1 MSSHTALHS
10 FFSFFLSCS
19 LDVTGLLPFFQDSSL
34 SFTSLCSPLSLS
46 TTHPCVRLSHALC
59 LILWECPKWSSKC
72 FFFFFLSPDS
82 QILSGAVWDSVVT
95 SLSPLVAPPP
105 TPYLPHCFSRLF
117 PDKVRLALS
126 LSAAH
131 TYTRWR
137 CVLVKLAHVS
147 SYNTLWLCGVLSK
160 TADCAAGESSCVCVF
175 ADLWLPLL
183 PVEKW
188 CRLHNESSPVTTRC
202 HPSPLGP
209 CSIHESSVLNTCKAG
224 HAAQWIHTT

>member
-1 MSSHTALHS
+1 MLSRRHWTSS
-10 FFSFFLSCS
+10 FFSRLFSVLH
-19 LDVTGLLPFFQDSSL
+19 LALLAPFSVHHSSL
-34 SFTSLCSPLSLS
+34 CQTLSRSLFDL
-46 TTHPCVRLSHALC
+46 VRVPQVELKVL
-59 LILWECPKWSSKC
+59 
-72 FFFFFLSPDS
+72 FFFFLSPDS
-82 QILSGAVWDSVVT
+82 QILSGAVWASVVT